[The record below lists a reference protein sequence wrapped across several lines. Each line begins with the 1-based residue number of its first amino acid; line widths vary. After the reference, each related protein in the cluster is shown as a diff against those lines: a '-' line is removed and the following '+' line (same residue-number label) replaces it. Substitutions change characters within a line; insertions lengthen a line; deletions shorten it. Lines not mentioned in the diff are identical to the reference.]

1 MQPSHSQDPRM
12 TDPER
17 FDGSKSATRGF
28 LNQCRLAFMM
38 QPIRF
43 PTDQAKVAFIVSLLK
58 GAALDWASYYLEQGH
73 PMLDSLDIFLV
84 EFERIFGD
92 PDRKT
97 SAAQRL
103 RKMEQGDRTTAEY
116 AAEFQLLSRDVNWN
130 DEALA
135 NCFFEGLS
143 DDVKDV
149 FAQMDQPE
157 TTVELVHR
165 AIRIDNRLRERAA
178 SKSNNRRATPAKA
191 FPSTN
196 YATVDPNT
204 GPTPMIIDAV
214 RKPLTSE
221 EREARRR
228 LGQCFY
234 CGDASHSIRDCPLM
248 SKRRLG
254 KCNVQSR

>member
-1 MQPSHSQDPRM
+1 
-12 TDPER
+12 
-17 FDGSKSATRGF
+17 
-28 LNQCRLAFMM
+28 M

-73 PMLDSLDIFLV
+73 PMLNSLETFLV

-92 PDRKT
+92 PDRKA

-103 RKMEQGDRTTAEY
+103 RRIEQGSRTTTEY

-143 DDVKDV
+143 DGVKDV

-178 SKSNNRRATPAKA
+178 SKSNNCRTAPITARAFT
-191 FPSTN
+191 STN

-204 GPTPMIIDAV
+204 GPTHDHRCRA
-214 RKPLTSE
+214 
-221 EREARRR
+221 
-228 LGQCFY
+228 Q
-234 CGDASHSIRDCPLM
+234 ASH
-248 SKRRLG
+248 KRGTRSPPSPGTMLLLWR
-254 KCNVQSR
+254 CQS